1 LTPAIGTDFIGTGF
15 PGKGVVNNFYCQ
27 LAKGIIT
34 FSKLRKRK
42 MKACRE

>member
-15 PGKGVVNNFYCQ
+15 PGKGVVNFYCQ

-34 FSKLRKRK
+34 FSELRKRK
-42 MKACRE
+42 MKAYRE